1 MVTPYV
7 GTTILAVYPEMDI
20 HANITGYCNASSAEY
35 VLFSMVGET
44 PW

>member
-20 HANITGYCNASSAEY
+20 HANITGYCSASSAEY
-35 VLFSMVGET
+35 VVFSMVGET